1 MRILV
6 VEDEQKVAD
15 ALREGLVDE
24 RYDVVVERTGEGAFF
39 RVNTET
45 FDVVLLDL
53 TLPGRDGLEILR
65 ALRQRRME
73 TPVLVLTARDS
84 LEDRVTGLDAGAD
97 DYLVKPFAFAE
108 LLARIRA
115 LVRRGRVADAPK
127 LAVGDL
133 EMDLVTRK
141 VLRGGKPGGPHR
153 PRVRAARISDAVS
166 GAGRVARDAGA
177 RCLEGNRTHDA
188 ARQRDRRPHR
198 APAPQG
204 GSRTHGQV
212 DPHYAWRRLHAARR
226 ESRDRNTRWV
236 AGRWWRSHSVR
247 MRLTLW
253 DVAATTVVLGAYL
266 FGVYTSVSRNV
277 SDSLDERLR
286 ADFYWAA
293 ATVDEG
299 PDGLIMPFPQID
311 LLLEEESPWVQ
322 VWSVDGK
329 QLLLS
334 NDEAQAPSHPG
345 KPGTRPAR
353 ERT

>member
-97 DYLVKPFAFAE
+97 DYLVKPFAFTE

-141 VLRGGKPGGPHR
+141 VLRTGKPVDLT
-153 PRVRAARISDAVS
+153 VREFELLEFLMRYQGQVVS
-166 GAGRVARDAGA
+166 RETLARDVWKETA
-177 RCLEGNRTHDA
+177 RTTPLDN
-188 ARQRDRRPHR
+188 
-198 APAPQG
+198 
-204 GSRTHGQV
+204 V
-212 DPHYAWRRLHAARR
+212 I
-226 ESRDRNTRWV
+226 
-236 AGRWWRSHSVR
+236 
-247 MRLTLW
+247 
-253 DVAATTVVLGAYL
+253 DVHIA
-266 FGVYTSVSRNV
+266 
-277 SDSLDERLR
+277 RLR
-286 ADFYWAA
+286 RKVDLEH
-293 ATVDEG
+293 TVK
-299 PDGLIMPFPQID
+299 LIHTVRGVGFM
-311 LLLEEESPWVQ
+311 LREEEP
-322 VWSVDGK
+322 
-329 QLLLS
+329 
-334 NDEAQAPSHPG
+334 
-345 KPGTRPAR
+345 
-353 ERT
+353 